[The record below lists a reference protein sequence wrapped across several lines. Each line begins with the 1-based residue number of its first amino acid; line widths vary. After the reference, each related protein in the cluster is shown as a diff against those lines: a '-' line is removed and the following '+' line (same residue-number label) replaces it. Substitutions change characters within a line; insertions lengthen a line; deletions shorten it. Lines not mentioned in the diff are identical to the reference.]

1 MNRISAPLTVGLL
14 LLAAAGCVSAEHDRF
29 TREWRAKPAP
39 DFELKALDGDVVQLS
54 DYRGQPVLLAFW
66 GHGCLSCHAEAPHLS
81 QLAEEHAKEGLG
93 VLAVNAWNDDPAIV
107 KRFVKRGKL
116 KQRVLLE
123 GEAVAQAYG
132 ALSVPMTLWIDRSG
146 VVVDAE
152 SGFDAASL
160 AAKTERLVSDLR

>member
-1 MNRISAPLTVGLL
+1 MNRIRAALAAGLFL
-14 LLAAAGCVSAEHDRF
+14 QAAAGCVCVEHDRF
-29 TREWRAKPAP
+29 TRESRGKPAP

-54 DYRGQPVLLAFW
+54 DYRGKPVLLAFW
-66 GHGCLSCHAEAPHLS
+66 GYGCASCHAEAPHLS

-93 VLAVNAWNDDPAIV
+93 VLAVNAWNDDPAVV
-107 KRFVKRGKL
+107 KKFVKRGRL

-132 ALSVPMTLWIDRSG
+132 ALSVPTTLWIDRNG
-146 VVVDAE
+146 VVVDTE